1 MFLKPGR
8 EIRAG
13 RRHLGAQRGPSF
25 SILTSA
31 NEKLSRF
38 LQDPAQLELRLHPMQ
53 KSERDQLSRLA
64 SLYSLQMLSEGAR
77 GLKCP
82 LLKKTRYL
90 SIYLYKVV
98 GVSHPLFHH

>member
-1 MFLKPGR
+1 M
-8 EIRAG
+8 
-13 RRHLGAQRGPSF
+13 GAQRGPSF

-38 LQDPAQLELRLHPMQ
+38 LQDPAQSELRLHPMQ
-53 KSERDQLSRLA
+53 KSERDQLGRLA

-82 LLKKTRYL
+82 VLKKTRFLNLKYP
-90 SIYLYKVV
+90 IA
-98 GVSHPLFHH
+98 